1 MKKHIYLF
9 ALLAITVM
17 TSKANVLTVSND
29 SKKPATYTTIS
40 AAMTAANVGDTIF
53 VSGTATDY
61 AAYRELCGVIRGLA
75 IAQQEIEDLVRRYKE
90 DDDE

>member
-1 MKKHIYLF
+1 MERQILEHVDKKIKVRREDY
-9 ALLAITVM
+9 ADVVA
-17 TSKANVLTVSND
+17 
-29 SKKPATYTTIS
+29 
-40 AAMTAANVGDTIF
+40 
-53 VSGTATDY
+53 SGTATDY